1 LTPKKYDAAGA
12 APRRGDDGIAM
23 KDDELLAGE
32 QAARV
37 QDDASEPGSRDLV
50 QSLDAIVWEADGE
63 TCPRRFT
70 FVSQRAESMLGFPAV
85 RWITEPGVWASAIHP
100 DDRERAIAA
109 CREGLEGKHDFQVE
123 YRMVAASGGVVWLH
137 DVVRVVRDATGC
149 VSRRRGVMVDITDRK
164 RAEETAAALLRIG
177 RGLSESLDVHEVAQ
191 RIADS
196 VRPLLNVGYAVV
208 YRADPESGD
217 LVSMAFCGEADE
229 DSRKG
234 RVIPRET
241 GVPGA
246 AVHERRP
253 VVTADLLND
262 PRILLTPDMR
272 VRVERT
278 RYRAALGVPLIVK
291 GTVVGALGV
300 GDEAGRAFDA
310 EAIRLAQAFADLA
323 ALALENARLFEES
336 EHRRRSTEAL
346 LEIARTL
353 ASGLEW
359 KMMLKVI
366 GQQAARALGASR
378 CTINLFHAETLV
390 PVMSQFA
397 DGHRDAVL
405 WAEFEARSAAGRDTI
420 PVHAE
425 AARTK
430 RPVVIEDAVAS
441 DRVPADWVEVFGV
454 RSILV
459 VPLIHKDEVV
469 GVLNLDQTAGPYRWR
484 RDQIDLAVTI
494 ANQAA
499 LSIERA
505 DLYRRAEERARSLTA
520 LARLTG
526 LITSARGRREVFR
539 AVAESAATLLG
550 AKLARVWIDD
560 PPRRLLRIEA
570 SFGLDPRVEETMS
583 DVVTIA
589 YGQGMGGSVFVTRV
603 AEYIS
608 DVQKDPRW
616 LDQRLAREAGLHACA
631 GLPLIVGERIV
642 GLLVILCGKRRVFTE
657 EDKELMSLLADHA
670 AVAIRNTE
678 RFASEARMA
687 QLRQQVLSQVLSA
700 QEEERARVAREL
712 HDETGQS
719 LASLVV
725 GLSALE
731 NARTLRAA
739 KTQAG
744 TLRRLASSAVVEVRR
759 LAWGLR
765 PSALDD
771 LGLVAA
777 LERYAA
783 EYGRARGI
791 RVEVRAPGLDERLP
805 SQVEVALYRIVQEA
819 LTNVARHAGAK
830 AVAIVIAQRRS
841 SAQLTVRDDGRGFD
855 VETSLSRGGAL
866 EHAGLHGIRERAA
879 LLGGSVTIESEAGK
893 GTAITVELPVPER
906 LDVKD

>member
-1 LTPKKYDAAGA
+1 
-12 APRRGDDGIAM
+12 
-23 KDDELLAGE
+23 
-32 QAARV
+32 
-37 QDDASEPGSRDLV
+37 
-50 QSLDAIVWEADGE
+50 
-63 TCPRRFT
+63 
-70 FVSQRAESMLGFPAV
+70 
-85 RWITEPGVWASAIHP
+85 
-100 DDRERAIAA
+100 
-109 CREGLEGKHDFQVE
+109 
-123 YRMVAASGGVVWLH
+123 MVAASGGVVWLH
-137 DVVRVVRDATGC
+137 DVVWVVRDATGR

-177 RGLSESLDVHEVAQ
+177 RGLSESLDVREVAQ
-191 RIADS
+191 RIVDS

-217 LVSMAFCGEADE
+217 LVSVAFRGDAAE
-229 DSRKG
+229 DSRTG
-234 RVIPRET
+234 RTIPR
-241 GVPGA
+241 GISVSGA
-246 AVHERRP
+246 AVRERRP
-253 VVTADLLND
+253 VATANLLIDPGIVLTAD
-262 PRILLTPDMR
+262 MR
-272 VRVERT
+272 ARVERT
-278 RYRAALGVPLIVK
+278 RYRAALGVPLIVN
-291 GTVVGALGV
+291 GSVIGALSV
-300 GDEAGRAFDA
+300 ADQAGRVFDH
-310 EAIRLAQAFADLA
+310 EAIRLAQAFGDLA

-346 LEIARTL
+346 LEIARAL
-353 ASGLEW
+353 ASTLGW
-359 KMMLKVI
+359 KKMLKII
-366 GQQAARALGASR
+366 GQQAARAVGATR
-378 CTINLFHAETLV
+378 CTINLFHANALV
-390 PVMSQFA
+390 PVTSQFA
-397 DGHRDAVL
+397 DGHRDAAL
-405 WAEFEARSAAGRDTI
+405 WAKFEALSTAGRDTI

-425 AARTK
+425 AVRTK
-430 RPVVIEDAVAS
+430 RPVVIEDAATS
-441 DRVPADWVEVFGV
+441 DRVPPDWVEVFGL
-454 RSILV
+454 RSVLV
-459 VPLIHKDEVV
+459 VPLIRKDEVI
-469 GVLNLDQTAGPYRWR
+469 GVLNLDQTEGPHRWR

-499 LSIERA
+499 LTIESA
-505 DLYRRAEERARSLTA
+505 ELYRRAEERARRLTA
-520 LARLTG
+520 LVRLTG
-526 LITSARGRREVFR
+526 LITSARGRREMFR

-570 SFGLDPRVEETMS
+570 SFGLDPGVEGTMS

-589 YGQGMGGSVFVTRV
+589 YGQGMGGRVFVSRV
-603 AEYIS
+603 PEYIF
-608 DVQKDPRW
+608 DVQEDPRW

-642 GLLVILCGKRRVFTE
+642 GILVILCGKRRVFTDE
-657 EDKELMSLLADHA
+657 EKELMSLLADHA

-700 QEEERARVAREL
+700 QEEERARIAREL

-731 NARTLRAA
+731 NSRTLRAA

-744 TLRRLASSAVVEVRR
+744 TLRRLASSAVGEVRR

-783 EYGRARGI
+783 EYVRARGI
-791 RVEVRAPGLDERLP
+791 RVEVRAPGLDERWP
-805 SQVEVALYRIVQEA
+805 SQVEIALYRIVQEA

-830 AVAIVIAQRRS
+830 TVAIVIARRGS

-879 LLGGSVTIESEAGK
+879 LLGGSVTIESAAGK

-906 LDVKD
+906 LDGKED